1 MSVQFSRA
9 ARSNASSATSL
20 CCMGVSRTKTPAQ
33 MLAELQALYDL
44 GWRRSVFMVDDNF
57 IGNKRNVTLLRELAP
72 WMAAHGYP
80 FRLATEASVD
90 LAQGSGTADGRCQL
104 QRRLLGIET
113 PDTDSWL

>member
-9 ARSNASSATSL
+9 VRSNASSATSS
-20 CCMGVSRTKTPAQ
+20 CCMGAAAKTPRA

-57 IGNKRNVTLLRELAP
+57 IGNKRNVQLLLRELAP

-80 FRLATEASVD
+80 FRLD
-90 LAQGSGTADGRCQL
+90 D
-104 QRRLLGIET
+104 
-113 PDTDSWL
+113 